1 MNSQNERRRMEWPAP
16 VERINE
22 EGDCPIIL
30 VCEHA
35 SNHIPAEY
43 DGLGLAPSD
52 LTRHIAWDI
61 GAAAVARRLSA
72 LLDAPAFLGA
82 YSRLLIDLNRPLDS
96 ATSIPVRSEATVIA
110 GNHDLSPAE
119 RRRRQ
124 AMIFAPFQAA
134 IAELLDRRAMTAR
147 PSILVAIHSF
157 NPTFLGEP
165 RPWHAGVLFGE
176 AHALGHR
183 LVAGLAR
190 EPELV
195 VAANQPYSVSR
206 EEDYSILVHGDDR
219 AIPAVLIELR
229 NDGVATPAGVEAWV
243 DRLAGLLLG
252 EVAQME
258 AEVSR

>member
-1 MNSQNERRRMEWPAP
+1 MNNHGERRRIEWPAP

-22 EGDCPIIL
+22 EGNCPIIL

-43 DGLGLAPSD
+43 DGLGLAPPD
-52 LTRHIAWDI
+52 LSRHIAWDI
-61 GAAAVARRLSA
+61 GAAAVARRLSW
-72 LLDAPAFLGA
+72 LLNAPAFLGT

-96 ATSIPVRSEATVIA
+96 ATSIPDHSEATIIA
-110 GNHDLSPAE
+110 GNHNLSPAE

-124 AMIFAPFQAA
+124 DMIFAPFQAA
-134 IAELLDRRAMTAR
+134 VAELIDRRALTGR
-147 PSILVAIHSF
+147 PSLLVAIHSF

-176 AHALGHR
+176 AETLGRR
-183 LVAGLAR
+183 LVAELAR
-190 EPELV
+190 EPDLV

-219 AIPAVLIELR
+219 NIPSILIELR
-229 NDGVATPAGVEAWV
+229 NDGLATPNGVKAWV
-243 DRLAGLLLG
+243 DRLAGALLC
-252 EVAQME
+252 EVARMASQ
-258 AEVSR
+258 VSR

>member
-1 MNSQNERRRMEWPAP
+1 MNNHNERRRMEWPAP

-72 LLDAPAFLGA
+72 LLGAPAFLGA

-124 AMIFAPFQAA
+124 TMIFAP
-134 IAELLDRRAMTAR
+134 
-147 PSILVAIHSF
+147 
-157 NPTFLGEP
+157 
-165 RPWHAGVLFGE
+165 
-176 AHALGHR
+176 
-183 LVAGLAR
+183 
-190 EPELV
+190 
-195 VAANQPYSVSR
+195 
-206 EEDYSILVHGDDR
+206 
-219 AIPAVLIELR
+219 
-229 NDGVATPAGVEAWV
+229 
-243 DRLAGLLLG
+243 
-252 EVAQME
+252 
-258 AEVSR
+258 

>member
-1 MNSQNERRRMEWPAP
+1 MNNHGERRRTDWPAP

-30 VCEHA
+30 LCEHA

-43 DGLGLAPSD
+43 DGLGLPPSD
-52 LTRHIAWDI
+52 ITRHIAWDI
-61 GAAAVARRLSA
+61 GAAAMARRLSW
-72 LLDAPAFLGA
+72 LLNAPAFLGA

-96 ATSIPVRSEATVIA
+96 MTSIPIRSEATIIP
-110 GNHDLSPAE
+110 GNQDLSPAE

-134 IAELLDRRAMTAR
+134 VAELLDRRALAAR

-157 NPTFLGEP
+157 NPVFLGEP

-176 AHALGHR
+176 AQALGRR
-183 LVAGLAR
+183 LVEGLTR
-190 EPELV
+190 EPDLI

-219 AIPAVLIELR
+219 NIPAVLIELR
-229 NDGVATPAGVEAWV
+229 NDGLATSSGVKAWV
-243 DRLAGLLLG
+243 DRLAGVLLS
-252 EVAQME
+252 EVARME
-258 AEVSR
+258 SQASR